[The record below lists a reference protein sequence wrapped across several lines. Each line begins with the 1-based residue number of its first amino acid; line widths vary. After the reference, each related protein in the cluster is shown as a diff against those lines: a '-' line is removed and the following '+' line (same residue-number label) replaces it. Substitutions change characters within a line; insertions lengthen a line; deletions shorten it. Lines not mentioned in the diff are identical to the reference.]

1 MHDANTRLATFG
13 GLSAGFDSSYFDDKD
28 RFRLWAPVTHLEGIS
43 KGTKT
48 RGKVGRIIGHGSSEV
63 EDEDE
68 DIVEQ
73 EGLEYDY
80 FIGKGGRGGHGLIIL
95 EHPVGILN
103 TIGYPVSVKLVDIVS
118 RVTNKLV
125 KATEVEGDLYL
136 EDRYGRRVWRK
147 ARVMQRAGGQRQLG
161 FSIEGG
167 VKRREGKRVKK
178 GRVKWL
184 AVTAAPRNHDC
195 WWLPKMSDAAEIR
208 KGGVGYPMQGVG
220 YEGSLA
226 PLVGQSMSDSVSR
239 DHAVMTIAKK
249 WPQSITWAQAEL
261 IFDQIAAVLVTK
273 T

>member
-1 MHDANTRLATFG
+1 MNSANTRLATFG

-28 RFRLWAPVTHLEGIS
+28 RFRLWAPIPRVEGIS

-48 RGKVGRIIGHGSSEV
+48 RGKVGRIVGIGSSEV

-68 DIVEQ
+68 DVIEQ
-73 EGLEYDY
+73 EGLEWDY

-95 EHPVGILN
+95 EHPVGVLN
-103 TIGYPVSVKLVDIVS
+103 TIGYPVSVKLTEITS

-125 KATEVEGDLYL
+125 KATEVEGDIYL
-136 EDRYGRRVWRK
+136 EDRYGRRVWKK
-147 ARVMQRAGGQRQLG
+147 ARVMQRAGGQRSQG

-184 AVTAAPRNHDC
+184 AVTAAPRNHDS
-195 WWLPKMSDAAEIR
+195 WWQPKMPSAVEI
-208 KGGVGYPMQGVG
+208 KKSGVGYPLQGVG

-226 PLVGQSMSDSVSR
+226 PLVGQSMGDHLSR

-261 IFDQIAAVLVTK
+261 IFDQIAAVLATK
-273 T
+273 G